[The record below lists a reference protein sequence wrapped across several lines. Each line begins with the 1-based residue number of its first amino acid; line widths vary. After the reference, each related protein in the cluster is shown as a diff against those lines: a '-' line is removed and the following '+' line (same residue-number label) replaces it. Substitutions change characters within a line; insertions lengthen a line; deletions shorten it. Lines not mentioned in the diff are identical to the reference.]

1 MYEFKEEFTT
11 GIEQLDAEHKKIF
24 ELTDHVYQLLTDENI
39 LFKEDEFHEILDGLQ
54 DYVIEHFTDEEA
66 YMESIQ
72 FAELDW
78 QKEQHQKFA
87 EKVNEFS
94 EAAKALSLKNQ
105 DEVLLK
111 LLDYLVEWLENHI
124 VECDMKYK

>member
-1 MYEFKEEFTT
+1 MYEFKEEFAT
-11 GIEQLDAEHKKIF
+11 GIEKLDAEHKKIF

-54 DYVIEHFTDEEA
+54 DYVIEHFTDEEE
-66 YMESIQ
+66 YMASIQ

-87 EKVNEFS
+87 EKMNEFS

-111 LLDYLVEWLENHI
+111 LLDYLVEWLEKHI